1 MSAHPPTLLQ
11 DATLVD
17 LAPPRVER
25 ADLLLEQGLIVARG
39 PGQAPRGAQ
48 VVPCGGRVVLP
59 GFVNAHTH
67 LYSALA
73 AGMPAPAV
81 ADFQG
86 ALDQVWWPLDRALT
100 LGDLGPS
107 ARVGLRDA
115 LLCGT
120 TTVVD
125 HHASPR
131 AIAGSLDALAAV
143 YEDLGIRGA
152 LCFETTDRNG
162 AGEGTAGLAENA
174 RANQRYAGGMLRALT
189 GYHASFTVSEQ
200 TLAAGAALPGPIHIH
215 CAEGR
220 GDVEDARA
228 RGHGGVIARLEASGL
243 LRPGS
248 LLVHG
253 VHLDDDEVA
262 RARAAGCWL
271 VHNPTSN
278 RNNRVGYARPGR
290 FGDRGALGTDGLGS
304 DMFAAARDA
313 FFTAREHRHDV
324 DVLALV
330 VQSHQ
335 LASEL
340 LGVELGRLEPG
351 YQADLIR
358 LDGEPRTPLQGENVF
373 GHLIFG
379 WQARHVRD
387 VWVAGRH
394 RVVDGAL
401 PPAEP
406 VSQTA
411 AALWQRY
418 LDERS

>member
-1 MSAHPPTLLQ
+1 
-11 DATLVD
+11 VD
-17 LAPPRVER
+17 LDPPRVER
-25 ADLLLEQGLIVARG
+25 ADLLLRDGVITARG
-39 PGQAPRGAQ
+39 VGLDAGDARVEDCA
-48 VVPCGGRVVLP
+48 GRVVLP
-59 GFVNAHTH
+59 GLINCHTH

-81 ADFQG
+81 PDFQG

-100 LGDLGPS
+100 LADLAPS
-107 ARVGLRDA
+107 AQVGLRDA

-125 HHASPR
+125 HHASPG

-143 YEDLGIRGA
+143 YEDLGLRGA

-162 AGEGTAGLAENA
+162 EGEGAAGLAENV
-174 RANQRYAGGMLRALT
+174 RANARYTGGMLRALT
-189 GYHASFTVSEQ
+189 GYHASFTVSEE
-200 TLAAGAALPGPIHIH
+200 TLAAGAAVAGPLHVH
-215 CAEGR
+215 CAEGA
-220 GDVEDARA
+220 GDVADARA
-228 RGHGGVIARLEASGL
+228 RGFDGEVARLEAHGL
-243 LRPGS
+243 LRQGS

-253 VHLDDDEVA
+253 VHLTDDEIT

-290 FGDRGALGTDGLGS
+290 FGDRGVLGTDGLGS
-304 DMFAAARDA
+304 DMFGAARDA
-313 FFTAREHRHDV
+313 FFAAREHQHDV

-330 VQSHQ
+330 VQGHR

-340 LGVELGRLEPG
+340 LGVDLGRLQVG
-351 YQADLIR
+351 CVADVIR
-358 LDGEPRTPLQGENVF
+358 LDDEPRTPLHADNVF
-373 GHLIFG
+373 GHLVFA

-394 RVVDGAL
+394 VVVDGAL
-401 PPAEP
+401 PPAPP
-406 VSQTA
+406 VLDTA
-411 AALWQRY
+411 AALWGRY
-418 LDERS
+418 LEERG